1 MKSKEFFSALDE
13 LESLKGIKK
22 ESFLNALQL
31 ALVNAY
37 RRNTGTQKA
46 VDVILNPESNRIQ
59 LLAYQTV
66 VEEVE
71 DKETQI
77 SLEDARL
84 LDRKY
89 KVGDIVK
96 EEIQSKEFG
105 RIAAQTAKQIIMQK
119 LRELESEKTM
129 AELSEK
135 EDKLITCVVT
145 RLDGKNSV
153 YVEFNGVESCLE
165 GKDLMTND
173 RLRVGDRIKVFVK
186 KVKLG
191 NRGPQL
197 LLTRTSTQFVR
208 RLLEAEIPEIAQG
221 VVEIKAIAREQGYRT
236 KLAVLSNDS
245 EVDPVGAIVG
255 NRGIR
260 VNAIVSELNGEKI
273 DIIPWCSDVLEF
285 IARSL
290 NPAKV
295 VMVQVDDEKHSAKVA
310 VVDDMLSLAI
320 GKQGQ
325 NARLAARL
333 TGWKIDV
340 TSYSQFEKDQAD
352 IAEQL
357 ALVAQEQTNQETT
370 PSINRMNEEQ
380 SQDSTIIEET
390 LGELE

>member
-1 MKSKEFFSALDE
+1 MKSKEFFSALVE
-13 LESLKGIKK
+13 LENLKGIKK

-46 VDVILNPESNRIQ
+46 VDVILNPEQNKIQ

-84 LDRKY
+84 ISHKY
-89 KVGDIVK
+89 RVGDIVK

-129 AELSEK
+129 SELSEK
-135 EDKLITCVVT
+135 EDSLITCVVT
-145 RLDGKNSV
+145 RIDNKSIYVEYNGIESCLDGKDIMS
-153 YVEFNGVESCLE
+153 S
-165 GKDLMTND
+165 D
-173 RLRVGDRIKVFVK
+173 RFRVGDRLKAYVK
-186 KVKLG
+186 KVRLS

-197 LLTRTSTQFVR
+197 LLSRTSPQFVR
-208 RLLEAEIPEIAQG
+208 KLLEIEIPEIAQG
-221 VVEIKAIAREQGYRT
+221 IVEIKSIAREQGYRT
-236 KLAVLSNDS
+236 KLAVVSNDS
-245 EVDPVGAIVG
+245 QIDPVGAIVG

-260 VNAIVSELNGEKI
+260 VNTIVSELNGEKI

-285 IARSL
+285 IARAL

-320 GKQGQ
+320 GKNGQ

-340 TSYSQFEKDQAD
+340 TSYSQFEKEQAD

-357 ALVAQEQTNQETT
+357 ALSANQQQDTQYQDDIDIIT
-370 PSINRMNEEQ
+370 DDSMLEE
-380 SQDSTIIEET
+380 E